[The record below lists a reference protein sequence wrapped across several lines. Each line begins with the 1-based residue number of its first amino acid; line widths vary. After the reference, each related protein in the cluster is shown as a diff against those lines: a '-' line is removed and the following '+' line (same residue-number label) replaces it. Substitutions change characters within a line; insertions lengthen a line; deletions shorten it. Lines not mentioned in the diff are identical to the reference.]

1 MKTWRSLA
9 DNTFK
14 YGFDYNLDDIIYQ
27 PPPSIALEAKPG
39 CKSCGPQINTLGV
52 CATITASGFKVVWRV
67 EDVEGDALVGRRP
80 TLPSLPTLPDWMTE
94 QWNWKSQQL
103 FHPLYPAEWVQM

>member
-27 PPPSIALEAKPG
+27 APPSIALEAKPG

-67 EDVEGDALVGRRP
+67 EDVEGDALVSP
-80 TLPSLPTLPDWMTE
+80 SSLPPDLTRLDDRAM
-94 QWNWKSQQL
+94 QL
-103 FHPLYPAEWVQM
+103 EITTIVPSIVSG